1 MQLFACAVAKLYI
14 AELAARSAN
23 HCRNAWQAS
32 QVVHAQFFPWQ
43 MTATRSAMQWD
54 WCSNRLDDGGPG
66 SSLQWQLL

>member
-32 QVVHAQFFPWQ
+32 QVVHAQFFPL
-43 MTATRSAMQWD
+43 A
-54 WCSNRLDDGGPG
+54 DDGHALCHAVGLVQQQVG
-66 SSLQWQLL
+66 